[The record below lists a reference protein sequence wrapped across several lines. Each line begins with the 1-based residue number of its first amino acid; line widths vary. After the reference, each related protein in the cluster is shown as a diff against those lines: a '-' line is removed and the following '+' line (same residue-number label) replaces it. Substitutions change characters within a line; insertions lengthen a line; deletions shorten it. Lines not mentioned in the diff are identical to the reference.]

1 VPIWSIGFG
10 SQAIDRPAF
19 RLVSI
24 RRSLF
29 KRRLLDGVTVSSCSY
44 PVVVGGIE
52 MAETAPVLLQMT
64 GISKQFPGVKA
75 LQHVDL
81 QVRAGECLALV
92 GENGAG
98 KSTLMKILSGVYS
111 PDEGTIAIDG
121 QIVEPRNPHHAQE
134 LGVSII
140 YQEFNLFP
148 NMAVEDNI
156 FIGREPNRSGM
167 VDRGRMRALA
177 QDYLRQ
183 VGVDLDPRIEVRNLS
198 VAQQQMVEIAKALS
212 YNARIVIMDEP
223 TSALTDNEVR
233 ALFEIIRSLKERGL
247 AIVFVSHRLEEVFEI
262 CDRITVLRDGQNAG
276 ELDTA
281 TSSPEEVVRMMVG
294 REIGDLYQKQ
304 ASTARDNAVLE
315 VRGLSRKG
323 TQQDDARVVLDG
335 IDLQVRA
342 GEIVGLAGLVGS
354 GRTEV
359 ARAIFGADPF
369 DRGEILLEGQPVTI
383 HSPADAIKRGIALA
397 PEDRKLQAL
406 VLALAIREN
415 ISLPNL
421 GRLTSFGFV
430 RRREERA
437 LAQRY
442 IEALSVR
449 TPSMEQ
455 KVVNLSGGNQQKV
468 VLAKWLALNPK
479 VLIVDEPTRGIDIG
493 AKAEVHSLLS
503 QLAESGVAVLM
514 ISSELPEVLHMSD
527 RIYVMR
533 EGKMAGVI
541 DRSEATEE
549 RVMELATG
557 IMSGA
562 RAA

>member
-1 VPIWSIGFG
+1 MVEPTP
-10 SQAIDRPAF
+10 D
-19 RLVSI
+19 
-24 RRSLF
+24 
-29 KRRLLDGVTVSSCSY
+29 LLRMS
-44 PVVVGGIE
+44 
-52 MAETAPVLLQMT
+52 
-64 GISKQFPGVKA
+64 GISKSFPGVRA
-75 LQHVDL
+75 LQNVDL
-81 QVRAGECLALV
+81 SVQAGECLALV

-98 KSTLMKILSGVYS
+98 KSTLMKILSGVYA
-111 PDEGTIAIDG
+111 PDEGTIEIDG
-121 QIVEPRNPHHAQE
+121 RTVVPSNPHHAQQ

-148 NMAVEDNI
+148 NMSIEENI
-156 FIGREPNRSGM
+156 FIGREPNRSGI
-167 VDRGRMRALA
+167 VDRAQMRESALG
-177 QDYLRQ
+177 YLRQ
-183 VGVDLDPRIEVRNLS
+183 VGVDLDPRSMVRDLS

-223 TSALTDNEVR
+223 TSALTDTEVR
-233 ALFEIIRSLKERGL
+233 ALFEIIRGLKARGL
-247 AIVFVSHRLEEVFEI
+247 GIVFVSHRLEEIFEI
-262 CDRITVLRDGQNAG
+262 CDRITVLRDGRNAG
-276 ELDTA
+276 ELSTA
-281 TSSPEEVVRMMVG
+281 TATPDQVVRMMVG
-294 REIGDLYQKQ
+294 REMTDLFQKENS
-304 ASTARDNAVLE
+304 STSDQVVLE
-315 VRGLSRKG
+315 VRGLSRRG
-323 TQQDDARVVLDG
+323 TQRDDSKVVLDG
-335 IDLQVRA
+335 VDLQVRS

-369 DRGEILLEGQPVTI
+369 DSGEIYLDGQRV
-383 HSPADAIKRGIALA
+383 HVKSPAEAIGKGIALA

-415 ISLPNL
+415 IALPNL
-421 GRLTSFGFV
+421 GRLSRLGFV

-437 LAQRY
+437 LADRY
-442 IEALSVR
+442 IHALSVR

-455 KVVNLSGGNQQKV
+455 KVINLSGGNQQKV

-503 QLAESGVAVLM
+503 QLAAQGVAILM
-514 ISSELPEVLHMSD
+514 ISSELPEILGMSD

-533 EGKMAGVI
+533 EGKITGVL

-557 IMSGA
+557 VAAGA
-562 RAA
+562 HAA

>member
-1 VPIWSIGFG
+1 
-10 SQAIDRPAF
+10 
-19 RLVSI
+19 
-24 RRSLF
+24 LF
-29 KRRLLDGVTVSSCSY
+29 KRRLLGRRDGVIVLVS
-44 PVVVGGIE
+44 GGGRWDRNGRDRAGSSANDRIQQ
-52 MAETAPVLLQMT
+52 A
-64 GISKQFPGVKA
+64 ISGVKA

-98 KSTLMKILSGVYS
+98 KSTLMKILSGVYA

-121 QIVEPRNPHHAQE
+121 QIVEPKNPHHAQQ
-134 LGVSII
+134 LGISII

-148 NMAVEDNI
+148 NMSVEDNI
-156 FIGREPNRSGM
+156 FIGREPNRRGF
-167 VDRGRMRALA
+167 VDRGRMREAA
-177 QDYLRQ
+177 QGYLRQ

-233 ALFEIIRSLKERGL
+233 ALFEIIKSLKERGL
-247 AIVFVSHRLEEVFEI
+247 AVVFVSHRLEEIFEI

-276 ELDTA
+276 ELETA
-281 TSSPEEVVRMMVG
+281 SSSPEEVVRMMVG
-294 REIGDLYQKQ
+294 REIGDLYQKE
-304 ASTARDNAVLE
+304 ASTARDAVVLD
-315 VRGLSRKG
+315 VRGLSRQG

-335 IDLQVRA
+335 IDLHVRA

-359 ARAIFGADPF
+359 ARAIFGAYPF
-369 DRGEILLEGQPVTI
+369 DRGEILLEGQPVAI

-406 VLALAIREN
+406 VLALAIRES

-421 GRLTSFGFV
+421 GRLSSFGFV
-430 RRREERA
+430 RRREERE
-437 LAQRY
+437 LAERF

-533 EGKMAGVI
+533 EGRMAGVI

-557 IMSGA
+557 ITSGA

>member
-1 VPIWSIGFG
+1 
-10 SQAIDRPAF
+10 
-19 RLVSI
+19 
-24 RRSLF
+24 
-29 KRRLLDGVTVSSCSY
+29 
-44 PVVVGGIE
+44 
-52 MAETAPVLLQMT
+52 
-64 GISKQFPGVKA
+64 
-75 LQHVDL
+75 
-81 QVRAGECLALV
+81 
-92 GENGAG
+92 
-98 KSTLMKILSGVYS
+98 
-111 PDEGTIAIDG
+111 
-121 QIVEPRNPHHAQE
+121 
-134 LGVSII
+134 
-140 YQEFNLFP
+140 
-148 NMAVEDNI
+148 
-156 FIGREPNRSGM
+156 
-167 VDRGRMRALA
+167 
-177 QDYLRQ
+177 
-183 VGVDLDPRIEVRNLS
+183 
-198 VAQQQMVEIAKALS
+198 
-212 YNARIVIMDEP
+212 
-223 TSALTDNEVR
+223 
-233 ALFEIIRSLKERGL
+233 
-247 AIVFVSHRLEEVFEI
+247 
-262 CDRITVLRDGQNAG
+262 
-276 ELDTA
+276 
-281 TSSPEEVVRMMVG
+281 MMVG